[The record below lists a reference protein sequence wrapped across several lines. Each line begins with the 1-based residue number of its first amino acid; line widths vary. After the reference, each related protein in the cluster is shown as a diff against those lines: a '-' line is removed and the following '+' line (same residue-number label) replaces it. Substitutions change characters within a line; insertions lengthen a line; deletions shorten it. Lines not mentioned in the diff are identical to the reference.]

1 MKKKDMFFSISV
13 LLILFAVYSLIE
25 LFIFNVEYKYVSMY
39 YTLSFVSILQMIVVL
54 PLFLF
59 SGAYHLTRFIV
70 IFTGGELSDCKMRR
84 TIGIALRA
92 ITALYFALIAPYAGM
107 LAVGGIRQVI
117 SIYEKTSF
125 SWSISFG
132 PFFDSIY
139 SSLLITAAQFPEVF
153 IVFFLLG
160 TAIFLTRKKV

>member
-1 MKKKDMFFSISV
+1 MRKKDMFFSISV

-25 LFIFNVEYKYVSMY
+25 LFIFNVEYKYISMY
-39 YTLSFVSILQMIVVL
+39 YTLSFVSILQRIVVL

-59 SGAYHLTRFIV
+59 VGAYHLTRFIV

-84 TIGIALRA
+84 PIGIALRV
-92 ITALYFALIAPYAGM
+92 ITALYFVLTAPYGGVI
-107 LAVGGIRQVI
+107 AVMGIRQVI
-117 SIYEKTSF
+117 STYEKTSF

-139 SSLLITAAQFPEVF
+139 SSLLVTAAQFPELFV
-153 IVFFLLG
+153 VFLLSG
-160 TAIFLTRKKV
+160 TAVFLTRKKV